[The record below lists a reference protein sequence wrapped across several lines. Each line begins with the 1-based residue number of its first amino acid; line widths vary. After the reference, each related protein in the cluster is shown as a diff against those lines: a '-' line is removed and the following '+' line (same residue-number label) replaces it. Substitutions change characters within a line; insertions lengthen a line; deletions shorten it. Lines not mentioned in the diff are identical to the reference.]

1 LLSGKTGMFSV
12 GGTTDIEIK
21 ERMVRIENAYMSAK
35 AALEEG
41 VLPGGGI
48 ALYRSIKVLDAVIAE
63 NAEQQQG
70 IAIMKLALAAPLQ
83 SLTHNAGIN
92 SEAVIAKLDTA
103 DDDHLTIDTQ
113 RNSYGNF
120 LDIGII
126 DPVKV
131 MRLALRNAVSVV
143 TTLITTEA
151 VVMDVPDLS
160 IMDGYSPEWAAATR
174 EDPRA

>member
-1 LLSGKTGMFSV
+1 
-12 GGTTDIEIK
+12 
-21 ERMVRIENAYMSAK
+21 
-35 AALEEG
+35 
-41 VLPGGGI
+41 
-48 ALYRSIKVLDAVIAE
+48 
-63 NAEQQQG
+63 
-70 IAIMKLALAAPLQ
+70 MKLALAAPLQ
-83 SLTHNAGIN
+83 SLTRNAGLN
-92 SEAVIAKLDTA
+92 SEAVIAKLDA
-103 DDDHLTIDTQ
+103 ANDDHLTIDTQ

-131 MRLALRNAVSVV
+131 MRLALQNAVSVV